1 MPVRSNQAAAERQGS
16 GRDLTGLAALW
27 PPVVSGLT
35 DAPIRAGE
43 PLRQH
48 GRNIQLTLLPI
59 GPKKSLDRSIVL
71 LDPARRPSP
80 NPEPESIDRRAHP
93 SKALVYLMP
102 LIKSLCVYCGS
113 GRGKS
118 PSYVAA
124 AQELGEALA
133 ERKIRLIYGGARI
146 GIMGEAADA
155 AIRNGG
161 EVIGIIPAHLQDTE
175 VGHSGI
181 TELKVVDSMHT
192 RKKLMFDMSDAF
204 AVLPGGF
211 GTLDELFEIITW
223 RMLSLHD
230 KPIVIVNVDGY
241 WNGFQD
247 LVDRVIGEGFARE
260 TARQHFS
267 VVNSVGRLFDLLA
280 APAETA
286 EADHPERM

>member
-1 MPVRSNQAAAERQGS
+1 
-16 GRDLTGLAALW
+16 
-27 PPVVSGLT
+27 
-35 DAPIRAGE
+35 
-43 PLRQH
+43 
-48 GRNIQLTLLPI
+48 
-59 GPKKSLDRSIVL
+59 
-71 LDPARRPSP
+71 
-80 NPEPESIDRRAHP
+80 
-93 SKALVYLMP
+93 MP

-124 AQELGEALA
+124 ARELGRALA

-146 GIMGEAADA
+146 GIMGETADA
-155 AIRNGG
+155 AIQHGG
-161 EVIGIIPAHLQDTE
+161 EVVGIIPAHLQNSE

-230 KPIVIVNVDGY
+230 KPVVIVNVDGY
-241 WNGFQD
+241 WDGLQD
-247 LVDRVIGEGFARE
+247 LVDRVIDEGFARE

-267 VVNSVGRLFDLLA
+267 VVNSIGRMFDILA
-280 APAETA
+280 APADTA
-286 EADHPERM
+286 EVDHPERM